1 MYASH
6 IPKKKEVDSASL
18 KDQRAVS
25 DGAVY
30 LQKEGTEKF
39 NNTYNF
45 QNHEGFDEYG
55 SPLRANLTHIIAGAQ
70 FGRVFL
76 KDKKSLIAID
86 NTQDEVQRR
95 SFVTNEENKSNI
107 DDNDDDLNDR
117 DLEAPVEIIASPNR
131 LAGHYGD
138 IGKREIFENIT
149 KIIL

>member
-6 IPKKKEVDSASL
+6 IPKKKEVNSAGL

-30 LQKEGTEKF
+30 LQKEGNEKF

-70 FGRVFL
+70 FGRKIYL
-76 KDKKSLIAID
+76 
-86 NTQDEVQRR
+86 R
-95 SFVTNEENKSNI
+95 
-107 DDNDDDLNDR
+107 
-117 DLEAPVEIIASPNR
+117 
-131 LAGHYGD
+131 
-138 IGKREIFENIT
+138 KR
-149 KIIL
+149 KC